1 MSLLLLS
8 YIPASSS
15 YHILA
20 DMLCSKSFLLRIIK
34 VMTLHADG
42 EERMLDCL
50 FRLVLVVSCIRPLLN
65 SAQLWA
71 SSNPLPPLASYWKT
85 PSTVELM
92 FFSRAGIWGKTAAS
106 HPLNFPSLL
115 TPQQNVVGY
124 LQPKPTV
131 TQ

>member
-42 EERMLDCL
+42 EEMLDCL

-71 SSNPLPPLASYWKT
+71 SISGSEQLVSHFSLCQSSQELSFLPSATL
-85 PSTVELM
+85 LLG
-92 FFSRAGIWGKTAAS
+92 FF
-106 HPLNFPSLL
+106 PC
-115 TPQQNVVGY
+115 
-124 LQPKPTV
+124 
-131 TQ
+131 